1 MKQIKWIFVIYAI
14 LAAFSIMG
22 IGVAI
27 GEKSILGVIGC
38 VIAVVVVMGFGFKTK
53 AKLRKWR
60 IVKKKPCFRLLF
72 FTIFLL

>member
-1 MKQIKWIFVIYAI
+1 MKQIKWIFVVYAI

-38 VIAVVVVMGFGFKTK
+38 VTALGCNGI
-53 AKLRKWR
+53 R
-60 IVKKKPCFRLLF
+60 I
-72 FTIFLL
+72 